1 MSIVLTI
8 TTLWSLGL
16 LVASLLLLR
25 SDLSA
30 LAARRWAPWMIVGV
44 ALLARIVPHLLLP
57 VGAVYDIESY
67 GIVGDLVLAREDV
80 YTSPL
85 AIKRY
90 PYLPLQMYWS
100 ALARWLS
107 LVSGVSFLRIV
118 RLLPIAAD
126 AGLAWLIYAGVFKL
140 TGSRQAGFLGGLL
153 YACSPI
159 SVIVSAYHGQF
170 DSVPALFVL
179 LAWTVWHSDKAESRS
194 DKTERRRLLASA
206 FWMGMGI
213 LIKGWPVL
221 LLPVMLFQVQGW
233 RKRLLYLTT
242 VGAVSIVAVLFYLVV
257 FSADLVPLVSRVL
270 GYNHGISSWGYTY
283 LVRLA
288 AMHVPSFRGVFFWL
302 IDYSRY
308 ITLALLTIAFLV
320 RARHEPAHQGFVTIL
335 ATFFACTHAFAIQY
349 LVWIVP
355 FALLARE
362 HKWLVRYTLGALAYM
377 LLAYM
382 TLILDMRI
390 TWLLPWPDAN
400 WYLIIPAGLPL
411 WLVAIGWAWER
422 LTARA
427 HPSRGWPS

>member
-1 MSIVLTI
+1 MSIILTLA
-8 TTLWSLGL
+8 TLWSLGL

-25 SDLSA
+25 CDLSA
-30 LAARRWAPWMIVGV
+30 LTARRWAPWAIVGA
-44 ALLARIVPHLLLP
+44 ALLARIVPNLLVP

-85 AIKRY
+85 AVKRY

-107 LVSGVSFLRIV
+107 LASGLSFLRIV
-118 RLLPIAAD
+118 RMLPIAAD
-126 AGLAWLIYAGVFKL
+126 AGLAWVIYAGVIRL
-140 TGSRQAGFLGGLL
+140 TGSRRAGLLGGLL

-159 SVIVSAYHGQF
+159 SVLVSAVHGQF
-170 DSVPALFVL
+170 DSLPVLFVL
-179 LAWTVWHSDKAESRS
+179 LAWTVWRS
-194 DKTERRRLLASA
+194 DKTERWRLILSA

-213 LIKGWPVL
+213 LIKSWPVL
-221 LLPVMLFQVQGW
+221 LLPVMLLQVQGW
-233 RKRLLYLTT
+233 RKRLLYLVTA
-242 VGAVSIVAVLFYLVV
+242 GAVSVAAILFYLVA
-257 FSADLVPLVSRVL
+257 FSGDLGPLLSRVL
-270 GYNHGISSWGYTY
+270 GYNHGVSSWGYTY
-283 LVRLA
+283 LVRLV
-288 AMHVPSFRGVFFWL
+288 AMHVPSLRGVFFWL

-308 ITLALLTIAFLV
+308 ITLALLAIAFWV
-320 RARHEPAHQGFVTIL
+320 RVRREPAHQGFVTL
-335 ATFFACTHAFAIQY
+335 LVTFIACTHAFAIQY

-355 FALLARE
+355 FGLLARE

-390 TWLLPWPDAN
+390 QWILPWPDAN
-400 WYLIIPAGLPL
+400 WYLIIPASLPV

-422 LTARA
+422 LTSRTHSSTARA
-427 HPSRGWPS
+427 